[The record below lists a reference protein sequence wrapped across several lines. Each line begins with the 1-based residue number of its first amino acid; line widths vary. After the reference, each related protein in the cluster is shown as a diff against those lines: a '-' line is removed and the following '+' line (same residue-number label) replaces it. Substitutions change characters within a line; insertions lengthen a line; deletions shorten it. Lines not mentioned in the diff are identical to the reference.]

1 MHRNDPHDRAR
12 PAAGAAA
19 RPAGPDESRPVP
31 PHGPVS
37 PDGRHAWPQPSQT
50 SRVIVYGGVVLAAAG
65 LTAATVLL
73 GRKLMGSDEPAPPP
87 AAAARMAAR
96 PQAPAQP
103 AAQPARPRR
112 RRRNPVLRLA
122 ELTHAVQDATSFI
135 GMALAGFR
143 SVAEHAQGLGDQFR
157 SVAEA
162 WRAGSQD
169 GQERKEA
176 AATSRPGFRAEPR
189 PGDDRLHRL

>member
-1 MHRNDPHDRAR
+1 MHRNAPHDRAHASAAPR
-12 PAAGAAA
+12 PG
-19 RPAGPDESRPVP
+19 GPDESRRVP

-37 PDGRHAWPQPSQT
+37 PDGRQAWPQPSQT
-50 SRVIVYGGVVLAAAG
+50 ARVVVYGGVVLAAAG

-87 AAAARMAAR
+87 PAPARMAT
-96 PQAPAQP
+96 PAQY
-103 AAQPARPRR
+103 AAQPAPQPASPRR

-122 ELTHAVQDATSFI
+122 ELTRAVQDATSFI
-135 GMALAGFR
+135 GMALTGFR
-143 SVAEHAQGLGDQFR
+143 SVAEQAQGLGDQFR

-162 WRAGSQD
+162 WHAGPQD
-169 GQERKEA
+169 SKPA
-176 AATSRPGFRAEPR
+176 PGHPDLRAEPA